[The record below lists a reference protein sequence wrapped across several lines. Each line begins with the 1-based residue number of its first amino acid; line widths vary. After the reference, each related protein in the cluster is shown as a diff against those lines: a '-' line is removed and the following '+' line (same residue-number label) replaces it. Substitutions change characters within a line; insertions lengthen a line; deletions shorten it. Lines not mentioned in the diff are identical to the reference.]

1 VTSFIRLYKKL
12 TSSVKKTNWAQT
24 TSSWLVSPM
33 MSSLGIQVQTS
44 QEYFSFLEM
53 CFGVYPILRN
63 VTVPKNSVG
72 AKQLGA
78 NFDFIAIKQAFIRSF
93 LCTYGVTVIKLGTSF
108 FVGCMRDMRA
118 GGTSIPHVEQIS
130 FKLILWVFQKKKKR
144 VYHYFCTWWSIKI
157 FLKKLSYVLALWIYF
172 LYPSFHVIYDF
183 IFTFFF

>member
-1 VTSFIRLYKKL
+1 
-12 TSSVKKTNWAQT
+12 
-24 TSSWLVSPM
+24 

-93 LCTYGVTVIKLGTSF
+93 LCTYGVTVIKRGTSF

-130 FKLILWVFQKKKKR
+130 FKLILWVFQKKKK
-144 VYHYFCTWWSIKI
+144 WSIII
-157 FLKKLSYVLALWIYF
+157 FAHDDQLK
-172 LYPSFHVIYDF
+172 
-183 IFTFFF
+183 FFKKN

>member
-93 LCTYGVTVIKLGTSF
+93 LCTYLWGHCNKTRNVLFCWMHERHASWRDIDPPCGTNKL
-108 FVGCMRDMRA
+108 
-118 GGTSIPHVEQIS
+118 QINFMGIS
-130 FKLILWVFQKKKKR
+130 KKKKKGL
-144 VYHYFCTWWSIKI
+144 SL
-157 FLKKLSYVLALWIYF
+157 FLHMMIN
-172 LYPSFHVIYDF
+172 
-183 IFTFFF
+183 